1 VLSGVTTIEEIL
13 SAPIE
18 LRPSYLAWDAS
29 ALLTEQNG
37 TKTTDHVTTCGG
49 WKVANGDLLGQGD
62 ALDAVAAIAVAH
74 WNGDISL
81 DLGLSALS
89 GIGLEVR

>member
-1 VLSGVTTIEEIL
+1 VTTIEEIL
-13 SAPIE
+13 TAPME
-18 LRPSYLAWDAS
+18 FRPTYLAWDAS
-29 ALLTEQNG
+29 AVLAEQNG
-37 TKTTDHVTTCGG
+37 TETTDNVTTCGG

-62 ALDAVAAIAVAH
+62 GLDAVAAIAVAH

-81 DLGLSALS
+81 ELGLQALS